1 VEGISLGQ
9 YGSFMSKGINGRD
22 GSSRL
27 TGEYSPL
34 MRSGADGRIK
44 KNQLPGVVV
53 INPPKNEYYDTTIEG
68 TKLAFEGASIFSVL
82 EGVYQHFL
90 RPKISETALEWG
102 SRSAT
107 MTLITTGVS
116 SSSSIRIELIG
127 SNGRW
132 IILLS
137 HCLDSRQQSGCLFG
151 YYINVLLV
159 I

>member
-1 VEGISLGQ
+1 MKRKSWNRFKKWPRLGGGVVGISQDQ

-22 GSSRL
+22 GSSKL
-27 TGEYSPL
+27 TGVYSL
-34 MRSGADGRIK
+34 LAKTLANGRIK
-44 KNQLPGVVV
+44 KNSLPGVVV

-68 TKLAFEGASIFSVL
+68 SKLAFEGASIFSVL

-116 SSSSIRIELIG
+116 SP
-127 SNGRW
+127 
-132 IILLS
+132 LLCRKS
-137 HCLDSRQQSGCLFG
+137 
-151 YYINVLLV
+151 
-159 I
+159 

>member
-1 VEGISLGQ
+1 MGKRNWNRSKKWPRHGGGVEGISLGQ
-9 YGSFMSKGINGRD
+9 YGSFMLKGINGRD

-27 TGEYSPL
+27 TGESSL
-34 MRSGADGRIK
+34 FAKIRANCRIK

-116 SSSSIRIELIG
+116 PPHACRK
-127 SNGRW
+127 N
-132 IILLS
+132 
-137 HCLDSRQQSGCLFG
+137 
-151 YYINVLLV
+151 
-159 I
+159 